1 MGIIMQKLKEQIKT
15 KKFSRCYL
23 LYGEEQY
30 LKNYYKHQLK
40 RAVLGDSSD
49 INYTCFEGKN
59 PARTQVLEAVQTMP
73 FFSDYRFV
81 LVQNSGLFKTQNEFV
96 DLVKTL
102 PDTVVLVFVEQEI
115 DKRNRLYKAVQSVG
129 SICELNGLDE
139 KDLKIWAASL
149 LAKEHKKIRET
160 DLLYLFEKSGT
171 DMELL
176 SKELIKLASYTG
188 ERTAIERA
196 DIDTICTTQVTSHI
210 FLMIDCMAS
219 GDKKKALGLYAGLL
233 ANREKP
239 LSILFLIT
247 RHFNILLQIKEAES
261 LRLDNKTTASR
272 IGIPLFSVRKYQ
284 AQAKGFTEQNLKQYL
299 ELCLQ
304 FEYDVKNGRLAEQFA
319 VELLLVKI
327 II

>member
-1 MGIIMQKLKEQIKT
+1 MQKLKEQIKARQ
-15 KKFSRCYL
+15 FSRCYL

-30 LKNYYKHQLK
+30 LKNYYKNQLK
-40 RAVLGDSSD
+40 KAVLGDSSD
-49 INYTCFEGKN
+49 MNYTCFEGKN
-59 PARTQVLEAVQTMP
+59 PARPQVLEAVQTMP
-73 FFSDYRFV
+73 FFADYRFV
-81 LVQNSGLFKTQNEFV
+81 LVQNSGLFKTQNEFA

-176 SKELIKLASYTG
+176 SKELIKLASYAG
-188 ERTAIERA
+188 ERTVIERA
-196 DIDTICTTQVTSHI
+196 DIDAICTTQVTSRI

-219 GDKKKALGLYAGLL
+219 GDKKKALGLYADLL

-247 RHFNILLQIKEAES
+247 RHFNILLQIKEAAS

-272 IGIPLFSVRKYQ
+272 IGIPPFSVRKYQ
-284 AQAKGFTEQNLKQYL
+284 VQAKGFTEQNLKQYL

-304 FEYDVKNGRLAEQFA
+304 FEYDVKNGRLAEQLA
-319 VELLLVKI
+319 VELLLAQI